1 MTPGNEVKEDEM
13 NRRLFL
19 AIGGVL
25 FALVSTAPVNGF
37 GNAHHTTVLSFN
49 TPFALP
55 GMSLPAGTYVF
66 ERINTEAS
74 LDVVRVMSR
83 DRMKTYAVRLTTAV
97 DRPRNLAS
105 NRQIVF
111 GEAKAGVAP
120 RVVAWYPLDSDRG
133 HAFIY

>member
-1 MTPGNEVKEDEM
+1 MT
-13 NRRLFL
+13 RRLFL

-25 FALVSTAPVNGF
+25 FAVVSTATVNGF
-37 GNAHHTTVLSFN
+37 GNSNHTTVLSIN
-49 TPFALP
+49 TPVALP

-66 ERINTEAS
+66 ERMNTETS
-74 LDVVRVMSR
+74 LNVVRVMSR
-83 DRMKTYAVRLTTAV
+83 DRMKTYAVRLTNAV
-97 DRPRNLAS
+97 DRPRNLAP

-120 RVVAWYPLDSDRG
+120 RIVAWYPLDSDRG